1 VTEASIGIQIG
12 GVGRVDSLW
21 IGLVGNVWGREWT
34 LYGSAWLGMHGEGS
48 GLSWEPQHKRGG
60 ALVGSWIVDTSSETS
75 VGMRKLVET
84 IEQPFIDVIT
94 DTQKCVKGI
103 PSDQWKPS

>member
-1 VTEASIGIQIG
+1 MDLPSWECMEKG
-12 GVGRVDSLW
+12 VDSP
-21 IGLVGNVWGREWT
+21 GNPNIRG
-34 LYGSAWLGMHGEGS
+34 
-48 GLSWEPQHKRGG
+48 GG

-94 DTQKCVKGI
+94 DTQKCVKVFRQING
-103 PSDQWKPS
+103 SLAKKDN